1 MRERSKRCGALHGTA
16 PFLVQIWAGDLTAG
30 DRFDAWSR
38 QKRAWLPTGISRP
51 MPTGILRWAITRTG
65 SWVPQASRLPL
76 RGLRCTQNACGTT
89 NSIARWLYRV
99 VVREYGRYYR
109 YSINVNTCI
118 FTRTQAAMAGEA
130 TATSSNAT
138 TDRYCNDFIPCS
150 RNCAVK
156 KFLRRP
162 DRHRKRAITKR
173 VFIPRRQVCQASV
186 VYVLV

>member
-16 PFLVQIWAGDLTAG
+16 PFLVQIWAGGLTAG

-38 QKRAWLPTGISRP
+38 QKRAWSPTGISRP

-76 RGLRCTQNACGTT
+76 RGLRCTQDACGTT
-89 NSIARWLYRV
+89 DSIARWSYRV

-118 FTRTQAAMAGEA
+118 FTRTPAANHHASNQHVNNGRLTHLPPWYKNPFRYSPLAVAVRA
-130 TATSSNAT
+130 T
-138 TDRYCNDFIPCS
+138 
-150 RNCAVK
+150 
-156 KFLRRP
+156 
-162 DRHRKRAITKR
+162 
-173 VFIPRRQVCQASV
+173 
-186 VYVLV
+186 